1 MPDSAAAALAWAE
14 STGVINGRVEG
25 ETFYLD
31 HGGSATRAE
40 LATMLMRLD
49 KLRNGEILIQPEE
62 TPAEEEI
69 LLPPELEEGTL
80 TDMDG
85 EELPV
90 QELQT
95 ET

>member
-1 MPDSAAAALAWAE
+1 
-14 STGVINGRVEG
+14 
-25 ETFYLD
+25 
-31 HGGSATRAE
+31 
-40 LATMLMRLD
+40 MLMRLD